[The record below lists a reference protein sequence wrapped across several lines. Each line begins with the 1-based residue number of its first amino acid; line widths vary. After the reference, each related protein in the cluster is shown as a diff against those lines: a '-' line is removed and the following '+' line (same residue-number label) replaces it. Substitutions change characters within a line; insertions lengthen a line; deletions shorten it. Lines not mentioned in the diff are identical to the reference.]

1 MKKKESLFYVLTV
14 VVSSAYLTK
23 KAENIMY
30 WLVGWVDGFDSR
42 RQDKPIGV
50 PRETFLKGYFL
61 HFEGGRVHQ

>member
-14 VVSSAYLTK
+14 VVSSAYLTE
-23 KAENIMY
+23 KAENIISI
-30 WLVGWVDGFDSR
+30 GWVDGFDSR